1 MAADDRPT
9 MSGREPDRNRYGEL
23 SAERNG
29 VSTND
34 QSQVRRSRPPVRFQR
49 LAEQVADDLRRRILL
64 GDLGDGSELPVEE
77 VLRSEYPVSKPT
89 LREAMRVLE
98 AEGLITVRR
107 GSIGGAVIHRPT
119 AANVAYT
126 LGLVLASRGIEI
138 TDVGAALREVE
149 PACAAACAERPD
161 RNEVVVP
168 ALRIAYERSIEVVDD
183 LIAVTTASR
192 QFHEAIVNLCG
203 NHSLTIM
210 AGALEALWSM
220 HESDW
225 AHRMGEAA
233 AIPREERLQAL
244 DDHRILME
252 LIERGDGEGARRHA
266 AKHLEISQT
275 YPANPDGVKV
285 IDPEVVRDSF
295 VGQMHDNHH

>member
-1 MAADDRPT
+1 MT
-9 MSGREPDRNRYGEL
+9 
-23 SAERNG
+23 
-29 VSTND
+29 TND
-34 QSQVRRSRPPVRFQR
+34 QTEVKRSRPPVRFQR

-64 GDLGDGSELPVEE
+64 GDLEDGAALPVEE

-119 AANVAYT
+119 AGNVAYT

-138 TDVGAALREVE
+138 TDIGAALREVE

-161 RNEVVVP
+161 RDEEVVP
-168 ALRIAYERSIEVVDD
+168 ELRRLYERSVEVVDD
-183 LIAVTTASR
+183 LIAVTAASR
-192 QFHEAIVNLCG
+192 QFHEAVVNLCG
-203 NHSLTIM
+203 NYSLTIM

-225 AHRMGEAA
+225 AHRMGDSSG
-233 AIPREERLQAL
+233 IPRDERLEAL
-244 DDHRILME
+244 EDHRVLLE
-252 LIERGDGEGARRHA
+252 LIERGDSEGARRHA

-275 YPANPDGVKV
+275 YPADPDGKNV
-285 IDPEVVRDSF
+285 IDPEVVREAF
-295 VGQMHDNHH
+295 VGQIHGQD